1 MAECPINNMS
11 GITAK
16 IISILKKIL
25 PRTLVRALLPFY
37 HAGWAFSSALFYGF
51 PARGLT
57 VIGVT
62 GTKGKS
68 TVIEMLATI
77 YEATGGKV
85 AISSTIRFAI
95 GDDSKPN
102 MLKRT
107 TPGRGFIQQFL
118 KRAKDAHCTYAIV
131 ELTSESAL
139 QYRHKF
145 LFLDGL
151 VVTNIQPEHIES
163 HGSFEKYIAAKRL
176 IVAELEQSK
185 KKNRTLVM
193 NGDIPELKPFFK
205 ATIPHIISFKK
216 EELQNLSP
224 KDNSVSFTYE
234 EIPVTVPL
242 PGDFNALNA
251 LAAMKMARAFN
262 IATKDSASALFHMK
276 PVLGRVEHIS
286 LGQDF
291 MVIIDYAHT
300 PDSLHALYSAFPAH
314 RKICVLGNTG
324 GGRDTWKRPVMGSIA
339 DKECDEVILTTEDP
353 YDEDPRAISEEMARG
368 MKQKPHI
375 IIDRRLA
382 IRHAL
387 SLAKEGDV
395 VLISGKGSGPYI
407 MSARGRR
414 IPWSDANVAREELS
428 TLQTK

>member
-1 MAECPINNMS
+1 MS
-11 GITAK
+11 GITMK
-16 IISILKKIL
+16 TISFFKKIL
-25 PRTLVRALLPFY
+25 PGTLVRALLPLY
-37 HAGWAFSSALFYGF
+37 HATWAFSSALFYGF
-51 PARGLT
+51 PGRKIT

-68 TVIEMLATI
+68 TVIEMLATV
-77 YEATGGKV
+77 YGATGKKV

-95 GDDSKPN
+95 GDESKPN
-102 MLKRT
+102 LLKRT
-107 TPGRGFIQQFL
+107 TPGRGFIQHFL

-139 QYRHKF
+139 QYRHRF

-163 HGSFEKYIAAKRL
+163 HGSFENYVAAKRS
-176 IVAELEQSK
+176 IVTELERSK
-185 KKNRTLVM
+185 KKNRTLVI
-193 NGDIPELKPFFK
+193 NGDIPELKSFFHAK
-205 ATIPHIISFKK
+205 VPHIISFTKK
-216 EELQNLSP
+216 ELQNLSQ
-224 KDNSVSFTYE
+224 KDASVSFTYE
-234 EIPVTVPL
+234 DTHVTIPL
-242 PGDFNALNA
+242 SGSFNALNA
-251 LAAMKMARAFN
+251 LATIKMASAFN
-262 IATKDSASALFHMK
+262 ITVADSATALSHMK
-276 PVLGRVEHIS
+276 PVSGRVEHIS

-300 PDSLHALYSAFPAH
+300 PDSLKALYGAFPTH

-339 DKECDEVILTTEDP
+339 DTQCDEVILTTEDP

-387 SLAKEGDV
+387 SLAKQGDV

-407 MSARGRR
+407 MSAKGSK
-414 IPWSDANVAREELS
+414 IPWSDAKVTREELS
-428 TLQTK
+428 NIQTK